1 MLTIQNYVRAG
12 SLEEA
17 YALCQKKNN
26 VVLGGMLWLK
36 MQRNRVDTAIDLSGL
51 GLDQIEETDSEY
63 RLGAMVTLRQ
73 LELHPGLDRL
83 TQGAMAQSVRHIV
96 GVQFRNCATVGG
108 SVFGRFGFSDVLTL
122 LLALEARV
130 VLYHGGEQSLADF
143 AAAPRQRDILTHIV
157 AAGFSE
163 LCHPGCDL
171 GRVAGHSV
179 VGMLLQH
186 EEGCAI
192 VHSTNTW
199 LLQHDLYSWET
210 ACNGLVFTEARTRSS
225 RFIDSTL
232 KAWLT
237 QMNPEDRGKLVDGV
251 YTALSASGAVT
262 VADLNRPKTAVS
274 VLREMK
280 KLDEPTKAII
290 QQAVELLS
298 ASARENLPVVLERMR
313 KEKE

>member
-83 TQGAMAQSVRHIV
+83 TQGAMAESVRHIV
-96 GVQFRNCATVGG
+96 GVQFRNLATVGG

-130 VLYHGGEQSLADF
+130 VLDHSPSSHAPCPGRRGGRCAPWGPGPGGRSPLRTSRGFWPGGLPRRGPRPLPGRRRGASGSG
-143 AAAPRQRDILTHIV
+143 ATSGAAP
-157 AAGFSE
+157 
-163 LCHPGCDL
+163 
-171 GRVAGHSV
+171 
-179 VGMLLQH
+179 
-186 EEGCAI
+186 
-192 VHSTNTW
+192 NT
-199 LLQHDLYSWET
+199 
-210 ACNGLVFTEARTRSS
+210 AKR
-225 RFIDSTL
+225 
-232 KAWLT
+232 
-237 QMNPEDRGKLVDGV
+237 
-251 YTALSASGAVT
+251 
-262 VADLNRPKTAVS
+262 
-274 VLREMK
+274 
-280 KLDEPTKAII
+280 
-290 QQAVELLS
+290 
-298 ASARENLPVVLERMR
+298 SARCWSAGACWPWRGSKQWRSN
-313 KEKE
+313 

>member
-83 TQGAMAQSVRHIV
+83 TQGAMAESVRHIV
-96 GVQFRNCATVGG
+96 GVQFRNLATVGG

-130 VLYHGGEQSLADF
+130 VLYRGGEQSLADF
-143 AAAPRQRDILTHIV
+143 AAAPRQRDILTHVIIPK
-157 AAGFSE
+157 GE
-163 LCHPGCDL
+163 R
-171 GRVAGHSV
+171 RVVYLS
-179 VGMLLQH
+179 QR
-186 EEGCAI
+186 
-192 VHSTNTW
+192 NTAT
-199 LLQHDLYSWET
+199 DFP
-210 ACNGLVFTEARTRSS
+210 V
-225 RFIDSTL
+225 
-232 KAWLT
+232 LT
-237 QMNPEDRGKLVDGV
+237 C
-251 YTALSASGAVT
+251 ALSRREGRTLCAVGA
-262 VADLNRPKTAVS
+262 RPGRAEPFEAVS
-274 VLREMK
+274 YTHLT
-280 KLDEPTKAII
+280 LPTT
-290 QQAVELLS
+290 
-298 ASARENLPVVLERMR
+298 
-313 KEKE
+313 

>member
-51 GLDQIEETDSEY
+51 GLDQIEETDSDY

-83 TQGAMAQSVRHIV
+83 TQGAMAESVRHIV
-96 GVQFRNCATVGG
+96 GVQFRNLATVGG

-143 AAAPRQRDILTHIV
+143 AAAPRQRDILTHVIIPKGDRRV
-157 AAGFSE
+157 VYLSQRNTATDFPVLTCALSRQEGRTLCAVGARPGRAEPFEDEQGLLAEGITPEGAQAFAREAAGRFRFGSNLRGSAQYRQE
-163 LCHPGCDL
+163 ICQVLVRRG
-171 GRVAGHSV
+171 
-179 VGMLLQH
+179 LLAM
-186 EEGCAI
+186 EG
-192 VHSTNTW
+192 
-199 LLQHDLYSWET
+199 E
-210 ACNGLVFTEARTRSS
+210 
-225 RFIDSTL
+225 
-232 KAWLT
+232 
-237 QMNPEDRGKLVDGV
+237 
-251 YTALSASGAVT
+251 
-262 VADLNRPKTAVS
+262 
-274 VLREMK
+274 
-280 KLDEPTKAII
+280 
-290 QQAVELLS
+290 
-298 ASARENLPVVLERMR
+298 
-313 KEKE
+313 